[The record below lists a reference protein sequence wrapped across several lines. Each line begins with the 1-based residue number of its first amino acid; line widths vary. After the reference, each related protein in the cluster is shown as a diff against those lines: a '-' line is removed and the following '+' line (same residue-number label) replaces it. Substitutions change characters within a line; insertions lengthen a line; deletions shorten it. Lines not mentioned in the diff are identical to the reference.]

1 MTTITPCLWVTSS
14 IDEVIGY
21 YSGVFPDL
29 QTTSI
34 SRMPDGNV
42 ITAEIVIANQKFQLL
57 AGGPAGWSFNE
68 SVSFYLGC
76 EGQAEVDRYWNY
88 FTADG
93 GEESQCGWLKDRY
106 GMSWQIVP
114 KEFEDMMS
122 GDDPARVQAMIDAMF
137 QMQKLD
143 IAGLRA
149 AYDAAA

>member
-1 MTTITPCLWVTSS
+1 MPTITPCLWVVTS
-14 IDEVIGY
+14 IDEVIAY

-29 QTTSI
+29 QTVSI

-57 AGGPAGWSFNE
+57 AGGPASWSFNE

-76 EGQAEVDRYWNY
+76 EGQAEVDRYWDY

-93 GEESQCGWLKDRY
+93 GEESQCGWLKDKY
-106 GMSWQIVP
+106 GLSWQIVP
-114 KEFEDMMS
+114 KEFGDMMS
-122 GDDPARVQAMIDAMF
+122 GDDPAKVQGMIQAMF

-149 AYDAAA
+149 AYEAAG

>member
-93 GEESQCGWLKDRY
+93 GEESQCGWLKDKY
-106 GMSWQIVP
+106 GLSWQVIP
-114 KEFEDMMS
+114 KLLPELLGSKDREKADRAM
-122 GDDPARVQAMIDAMF
+122 QAMLKMKKIDCAAL
-137 QMQKLD
+137 QK
-143 IAGLRA
+143 
-149 AYDAAA
+149 AYDGE

>member
-1 MTTITPCLWVTSS
+1 MTVISPCLWVTGS
-14 IDEVIGY
+14 IDDVIAY
-21 YSGVFPDL
+21 YSGVFPEL
-29 QTTSI
+29 ETTSL

-42 ITAEIVIANQKFQLL
+42 ITAEIVIANQKFMLL
-57 AGGPAGWSFNE
+57 AGGPAAWSFNE

-93 GEESQCGWLKDRY
+93 GEESQCGWLKDKY
-106 GMSWQIVP
+106 GLSWQIVP
-114 KEFEDMMS
+114 REFEDMMS
-122 GDDPARVQAMIDAMF
+122 GDNPGKVQAMIDAMF

-149 AYDAAA
+149 AYDAA

>member
-1 MTTITPCLWVTSS
+1 MTTITPCLWVVSG
-14 IDEVIGY
+14 IDEVIAY

-42 ITAEIVIANQKFQLL
+42 ITAEIVIANQKFMLL
-57 AGGPAGWSFNE
+57 AGGPAEWSFNE

-76 EGQAEVDRYWNY
+76 EGQAEVDRYWSY

-93 GEESQCGWLKDRY
+93 GEESQCGWLKDKY
-106 GMSWQIVP
+106 GLSWQVVP
-114 KEFEDMMS
+114 KEFEDMMG
-122 GDDPARVQAMIDAMF
+122 GDDPEKVQRMIQAMF
-137 QMQKLD
+137 TMQKLD

-149 AYDAAA
+149 AYDAA

>member
-1 MTTITPCLWVTSS
+1 MTSITPCLWVTGS
-14 IDEVIGY
+14 IDEVIAY
-21 YSGVFPDL
+21 YSGVFSTVTVESL
-29 QTTSI
+29 

-42 ITAEIVIANQKFQLL
+42 ITATIEIENQRFMLL
-57 AGGPAGWSFNE
+57 QGGPADWSFNE

-76 EGQAEVDRYWNY
+76 EGQEEVDRYWNY

-93 GEESQCGWLKDRY
+93 GEESQCGWLKDKY
-106 GMSWQIVP
+106 GLSWQIVP

-122 GDDPARVQAMIDAMF
+122 GDDPEAVQRMIQAMF

-149 AYDAAA
+149 AYDAA